1 MNEGYF
7 YYLTNQYFI
16 DFPDPKL
23 MTNKEA
29 IDGQA
34 HDRPCFYAFKDE
46 KTGLHWMIPFSS
58 QIDKFSRIHDNKMKK
73 FGKCDT
79 ILFGNVL
86 GYKKAFLIQ
95 NMCPATKDYIKNQ
108 YFINNTTVP
117 VQLDG
122 KFKKELIKAA
132 KKVLHLHKIGKP
144 LIFPDVLEIEK
155 KLSLHIKE

>member
-86 GYKKAFLIQ
+86 GYKKAFFNPKYVSSYKRL
-95 NMCPATKDYIKNQ
+95 Y
-108 YFINNTTVP
+108 
-117 VQLDG
+117 
-122 KFKKELIKAA
+122 KKS
-132 KKVLHLHKIGKP
+132 
-144 LIFPDVLEIEK
+144 IFYK
-155 KLSLHIKE
+155 